1 VPGKSD
7 PALGTSNMDGKP
19 VVIISTAS
27 PDVAGTIAR
36 KLVERRLAAC
46 VNMADIRSCYRWKGE
61 FCEDEEEVLLIAKT
75 VEEKAAEVMETIRSI
90 NTYDLPEIL
99 VIPVISGYEPYL
111 QWMKEEIET

>member
-1 VPGKSD
+1 
-7 PALGTSNMDGKP
+7 MDGKP
-19 VVIISTAS
+19 VVVISTAS

-46 VNMADIRSCYRWKGE
+46 VNMADVSSCYRWEGE
-61 FCEDEEEVLLIAKT
+61 FCEDEEVQLIAKT

-99 VIPVISGYEPYL
+99 VIPVILGYEPYL
-111 QWMKEEIET
+111 QWMKEEIAI